1 MALSN
6 TVQLRDGMSN
16 VLSRIASNLS
26 AVKRPVRAYAKPDRT
41 GRPEPGCIHN
51 LTAN

>member
-6 TVQLRDGMSN
+6 TVQLRDGMSA
-16 VLSRIASNLS
+16 VLSRIASNLNT
-26 AVKRPVRAYAKPDRT
+26 VNDRFERMQNLTERAAPIGLY
-41 GRPEPGCIHN
+41 

>member
-16 VLSRIASNLS
+16 VLSRIASTTGLNGC
-26 AVKRPVRAYAKPDRT
+26 RA
-41 GRPEPGCIHN
+41 
-51 LTAN
+51 

>member
-26 AVKRPVRAYAKPDRT
+26 VNVLQVLHLNT
-41 GRPEPGCIHN
+41 
-51 LTAN
+51 

>member
-16 VLSRIASNLS
+16 VLSRIASSLS
-26 AVKRPVRAYAKPDRT
+26 TVNDRFE
-41 GRPEPGCIHN
+41 RM
-51 LTAN
+51 

>member
-16 VLSRIASNLS
+16 VLSRIASSLS
-26 AVKRPVRAYAKPDRT
+26 AVNDRFERMQNLTEQAAPV
-41 GRPEPGCIHN
+41 CMHN

>member
-26 AVKRPVRAYAKPDRT
+26 TVNDRT
-41 GRPEPGCIHN
+41 GGADRSVFTI
-51 LTAN
+51 

>member
-26 AVKRPVRAYAKPDRT
+26 YGQRRFERMRT
-41 GRPEPGCIHN
+41 
-51 LTAN
+51 

>member
-26 AVKRPVRAYAKPDRT
+26 AVNDRFDSKKIIFI
-41 GRPEPGCIHN
+41 RN
-51 LTAN
+51 V